1 MPRSIWTGSISFG
14 LVNVPVRIYSAVA
27 EQSLH
32 FHLIHEKD
40 EGAIG
45 YEKICKK
52 EDKPVPD
59 DEIVKG
65 FEYAKGKFVYL
76 TDEDFEA
83 AKVEGFKTIDIRDF
97 VPYEQIDPIYFR
109 HTYYVGPQ
117 DGAEQVY
124 ALLTKAMDESG
135 LAGITKF
142 VMRDRQNL
150 GCLRVRDGML
160 TLEQMY
166 FADEIRPLTEVRPAK
181 VQVER
186 QALHMARQLIA
197 AFEGDFDATKY
208 KDTYREALQEVIDAK
223 RAGKQVHAADET
235 EEDESPVDLMEAL
248 RQSITGAKTGP
259 ARGSRKPPAS
269 KRGRNNA
276 PNGGGLNAKTKEELL
291 RLAKR
296 ANIAGRSQMG
306 KAELLKALRQT
317 A

>member
-1 MPRSIWTGSISFG
+1 
-14 LVNVPVRIYSAVA
+14 
-27 EQSLH
+27 
-32 FHLIHEKD
+32 
-40 EGAIG
+40 
-45 YEKICKK
+45 
-52 EDKPVPD
+52 
-59 DEIVKG
+59 
-65 FEYAKGKFVYL
+65 
-76 TDEDFEA
+76 
-83 AKVEGFKTIDIRDF
+83 
-97 VPYEQIDPIYFR
+97 
-109 HTYYVGPQ
+109 
-117 DGAEQVY
+117 
-124 ALLTKAMDESG
+124 
-135 LAGITKF
+135 
-142 VMRDRQNL
+142 
-150 GCLRVRDGML
+150 
-160 TLEQMY
+160 
-166 FADEIRPLTEVRPAK
+166 
-181 VQVER
+181 
-186 QALHMARQLIA
+186 MARQLIA

>member
-14 LVNVPVRIYSAVA
+14 LVNVPVRIYSAVT

-65 FEYAKGKFVYL
+65 FEYAKGKFVYMS
-76 TDEDFEA
+76 DEDFEA
-83 AKVEGFKTIDIRDF
+83 AKVEGFKTIEIRDF
-97 VPYEQIDPIYFR
+97 VPFEQIDPIYFR

-117 DGAEQVY
+117 EGAEKVY

-181 VQVER
+181 AKVER
-186 QALHMARQLIA
+186 RELEMAHQLID

-208 KDTYREALQEVIDAK
+208 KDTYRDALEGVINAK
-223 RAGKQVHAADET
+223 REGKQVHLADET

-248 RQSITGAKTGP
+248 RQSITGAKAGP

-269 KRGRNNA
+269 KRGRKTANA
-276 PNGGGLNAKTKEELL
+276 GDLNAKTKEELL
-291 RLAKR
+291 RLAQR
-296 ANIAGRSQMG
+296 ENIAGRSQMG
-306 KAELLKALRQT
+306 KAELLKALRQ
-317 A
+317 AA